1 MSKFVRLHLR
11 SHCSLI
17 AEVPDD
23 WEAARDWLSHHSFL
37 ENQYN
42 LWEIADKDGAAYKL
56 SDVETFPVPP
66 EEPADA
72 RWDSHKKTIV
82 HK

>member
-1 MSKFVRLHLR
+1 MSKFVRLHLM
-11 SHCSLI
+11 SLCALI

-23 WEAARDWLSHHSFL
+23 WDADESWLGKHSFL
-37 ENQYN
+37 ENQYSLWN
-42 LWEIADKDGAAYKL
+42 LADKDGAEYRL
-56 SDVETFPVPP
+56 SSVENIPDSGEPP
-66 EEPADA
+66 DA